1 MRAWYRSVDGRTADL
16 CLFINSK
23 NTRLTIRDAGGHE
36 VSRVIYKTWEEAL
49 EALAEAGE
57 WTNDLTGNKIG
68 A

>member
-16 CLFINSK
+16 CLFVNSD
-23 NTRLTIRDAGGHE
+23 NTRLTIRSADGCA
-36 VSRVIYKTWEEAL
+36 VSRVIYKTWGEAV